1 MIGRVLLLLELCVLI
16 YASFATGEH
25 EVEVALDA
33 DGSVIDENRPLE
45 AVADTNIGETRDQS
59 SVKVVN
65 EAEIVDGP
73 INGLEESDVVSLVT
87 TLQREL
93 TAVEQMV
100 KLQEKKLQV
109 LQEMR
114 GVWLEE
120 TQLHQDEEMTR
131 RKRHVDIGELIER
144 RLDAAITE
152 AVDKSTASAF
162 DTYFVERAVIT
173 LEGEVTDMKMKV
185 SGAVE
190 LIAVAYRN
198 GLVVFYSG
206 MEELLRVDT
215 EKQGVERIAL
225 EFQEDQPCLVV
236 MLKTPEIAI
245 YELEL
250 VVKSRS
256 LDAQESKFIVSVAP
270 ELLLSVREYRVLQL
284 PLKAS
289 ALAIAR
295 SSRQL
300 VVAVAQVDGIIDFLA
315 LNGTS
320 FRQLQTNASISAMET
335 RRNLLAFSN
344 NTDVVISSM
353 TRAQGSVFHTC
364 RGSSAQVVSITFD
377 AMQPEIMYVGTQRGE
392 ILVYAVHA
400 GAPAEAQACRLLSRS
415 IVTKSSHDS
424 PEVLATT
431 KTYVIA
437 AEPQDIAVFNVSKT
451 QRTGVFL
458 SKICSA
464 RLSKPTETKQLN
476 FPAMA
481 FSEGALGSHLAII
494 SFGINGQDKLTVF
507 HSLLPDVRE
516 PSDLHWTVYLYA
528 GVAVVAVIGSQLFIR
543 WQRQSSVNPW
553 DSIKARDSPYGKYGD
568 LKDEESEL
576 DGNFGRYN
584 YLSDELR
591 NKIAQEKKG
600 SARPVDDD
608 ADY

>member
-1 MIGRVLLLLELCVLI
+1 MLLELCVLI

-45 AVADTNIGETRDQS
+45 AVADTNIGETREQS

-93 TAVEQMV
+93 TAVEQV
-100 KLQEKKLQV
+100 V

-120 TQLHQDEEMTR
+120 TQLHQDEDMTR

-152 AVDKSTASAF
+152 QWISRRPAPLTQ
-162 DTYFVERAVIT
+162 
-173 LEGEVTDMKMKV
+173 GEVRYEDE
-185 SGAVE
+185 SLGAVE
-190 LIAVAYRN
+190 LVAVAYRN

-215 EKQGVERIAL
+215 EKQG
-225 EFQEDQPCLVV
+225 EDQPCLVV
-236 MLKTPEIAI
+236 MFKTPEIAI

-315 LNGTS
+315 LNGTNE
-320 FRQLQTNASISAMET
+320 RL
-335 RRNLLAFSN
+335 NLSDGDKKKPVSVQQY
-344 NTDVVISSM
+344 TDVVISSM

-437 AEPQDIAVFNVSKT
+437 AGPQDIAVFNVSKT

-458 SKICSA
+458 SKICSSPKQA
-464 RLSKPTETKQLN
+464 NGDETTQ
-476 FPAMA
+476 
-481 FSEGALGSHLAII
+481 FSCN
-494 SFGINGQDKLTVF
+494 GIF
-507 HSLLPDVRE
+507 
-516 PSDLHWTVYLYA
+516 
-528 GVAVVAVIGSQLFIR
+528 
-543 WQRQSSVNPW
+543 
-553 DSIKARDSPYGKYGD
+553 
-568 LKDEESEL
+568 
-576 DGNFGRYN
+576 
-584 YLSDELR
+584 
-591 NKIAQEKKG
+591 
-600 SARPVDDD
+600 
-608 ADY
+608 